1 MVNKRIKTVRKYYNI
16 NQIKMAEYLSVNQ
29 STYSRYEAGK
39 LEPNNHFLFTFCDF
53 FNINLNWLIKGQG
66 EMLLS
71 KDDSKII
78 SEQGSNS
85 KVMIVK
91 VLSEIPDGNPLS
103 FTDDTLSEIPILTSE
118 VDNSKKYNCYRIKG
132 NNLSPDIIHG
142 DYGIFVETVKI
153 EDCEGKIIVIKTK
166 EDIYV
171 KNQKN
176 YTPNDGDEIL
186 GILVWVI
193 RKK

>member
-1 MVNKRIKTVRKYYNI
+1 
-16 NQIKMAEYLSVNQ
+16 MAEYLSVNQ

-78 SEQGSNS
+78 SGQSDSS
-85 KVMIVK
+85 KIMTLK
-91 VLSEIPDGNPLS
+91 VLSEIPDGNPLT
-103 FTDDTLSEIPILTSE
+103 FTDETLTEIAILSSENDS
-118 VDNSKKYNCYRIKG
+118 SKKYYCYRIKG

-142 DYGIFVETVKI
+142 DYAVFADNEKI
-153 EDCEGKIIVIKTK
+153 EKYEGKIIAIKTSD
-166 EDIYV
+166 DIYV

-176 YTPNDGDEIL
+176 YSQNEGDEIL
-186 GILVWVI
+186 GILQWVVRKI
-193 RKK
+193 RV